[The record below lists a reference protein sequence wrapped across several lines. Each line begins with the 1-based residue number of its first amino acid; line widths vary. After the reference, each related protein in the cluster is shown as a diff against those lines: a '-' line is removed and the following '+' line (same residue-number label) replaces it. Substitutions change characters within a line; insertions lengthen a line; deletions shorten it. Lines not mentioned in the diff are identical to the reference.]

1 MKGGPGDN
9 EGVKSG
15 LHETPPLASLP
26 AWLWR
31 HLHVLDTIHI
41 LMVVSLVLNVFVS
54 IGSGSE
60 MSAGRKIDFSEKL
73 GTAGCQKQM
82 SHGLLS
88 PHFLSSKSSRRSAV
102 FRLLDVWVIQNAPE
116 VPLRPFH
123 IFLKPKTYLLQIL
136 KLVKGPKQ
144 SPNVPRS

>member
-9 EGVKSG
+9 EGVKSA
-15 LHETPPLASLP
+15 LHVTPLLACQP

-41 LMVVSLVLNVFVS
+41 LMVSLVLNVFVS

-102 FRLLDVWVIQNAPE
+102 FRLLYFWVIQNAPE

-123 IFLKPKTYLLQIL
+123 IFLKPKSYLLQIF
-136 KLVKGPKQ
+136 KVVKGPKQ
-144 SPNVPRS
+144 SPNVPRI